1 MESLRDG
8 CDAAKGIEVG
18 CENQLL
24 NFEGL
29 ERDERV
35 VMMRQVDRKK
45 SIRRHQTIAW
55 MHFLFLSLSHCCSPP
70 SPSIL
75 FVFAAA
81 SFYWLNTRTVPF
93 SVVLSPSLFIP
104 SFHSNLQSLFYFIIL
119 DLLYTVSLDRL
130 LYKQH
135 LTSYPPPTSLLAL
148 CSLIVYVETSFEYMR
163 SPLLL

>member
-45 SIRRHQTIAW
+45 SIRRHQTIA
-55 MHFLFLSLSHCCSPP
+55 
-70 SPSIL
+70 
-75 FVFAAA
+75 
-81 SFYWLNTRTVPF
+81 
-93 SVVLSPSLFIP
+93 
-104 SFHSNLQSLFYFIIL
+104 
-119 DLLYTVSLDRL
+119 
-130 LYKQH
+130 
-135 LTSYPPPTSLLAL
+135 
-148 CSLIVYVETSFEYMR
+148 
-163 SPLLL
+163 